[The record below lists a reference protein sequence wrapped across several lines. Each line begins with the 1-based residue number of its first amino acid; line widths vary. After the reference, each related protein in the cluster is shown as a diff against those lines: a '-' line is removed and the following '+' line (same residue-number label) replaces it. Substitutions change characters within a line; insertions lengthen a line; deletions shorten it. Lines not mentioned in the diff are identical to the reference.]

1 MLYVKIGDDLYPV
14 FSVNGKITDGEWDG
28 RSSKAI
34 TLAMSHSGAVGTFVD
49 GVEWS
54 IVQDAE
60 DENGIVIGQDEWD
73 NSDYSV
79 AGDVTDHRDGTVT
92 VKMGRPTDLE
102 EAYEL
107 LYGGDEV

>member
-1 MLYVKIGDDLYPV
+1 MIYAKVNETLYPAL
-14 FSVNGKITDGEWDG
+14 SVNGRITDGEWDN
-28 RSSKAI
+28 RMSKSV
-34 TLAMSHSGAVGTFVD
+34 TLTMTHGEAVALFTDGAA
-49 GVEWS
+49 WS
-54 IVQDAE
+54 IVQDVV
-60 DENGIVIGQDEWD
+60 DGNGVATGQDEWD

-107 LYGGDEV
+107 LYGGDGA